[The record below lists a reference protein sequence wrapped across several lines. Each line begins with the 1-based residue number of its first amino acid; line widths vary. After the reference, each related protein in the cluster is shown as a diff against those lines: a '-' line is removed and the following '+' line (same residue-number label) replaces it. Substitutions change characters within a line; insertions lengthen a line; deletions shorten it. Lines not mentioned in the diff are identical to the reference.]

1 MIVLNKRIVVVM
13 HDAVDK
19 AARSVAVWQENM
31 TDFIVLSLL
40 FGPENHLQ
48 PSTTR
53 MPHLTSLVELMEN
66 RNR

>member
-1 MIVLNKRIVVVM
+1 M
-13 HDAVDK
+13 HDAADK
-19 AARSVAVWQENM
+19 AARSVAGWQENM
-31 TDFIVLSLL
+31 TDFIVPPL

-53 MPHLTSLVELMEN
+53 MPHLTSLVEVMEN